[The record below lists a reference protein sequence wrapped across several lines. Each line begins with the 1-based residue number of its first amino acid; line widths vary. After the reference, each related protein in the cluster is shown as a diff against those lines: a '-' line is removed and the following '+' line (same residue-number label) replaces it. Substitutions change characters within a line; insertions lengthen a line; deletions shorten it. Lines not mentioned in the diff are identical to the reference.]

1 VLAVLFAAV
10 SGALF
15 GALAVTV
22 RLGLRRG
29 GDPEAGAAVIAG
41 VALCVA
47 AVAALVEWEQARPAQ
62 LWPFIL
68 AGALVPGAS
77 QILFVLAVRD
87 AGPSR
92 TAVLIGT
99 APLISVLIALTLLDE
114 PFHAELLVG
123 TALVVAGGIAL
134 AREHVRPEGFR
145 TLGATLALTCAGLFA
160 VRDNLVRWGARE
172 HHPPALLATA
182 VSLAAAVVVVLGY
195 LVLFR
200 RRTLS
205 ARLRVALPAF
215 LPAGLSLGAAY
226 VLLFEAFRHGRVSIV
241 APLNATQSLWGVA
254 LAALVVGRSELI
266 GRRLVAAAVLVVA
279 GSVLIGV
286 FR

>member
-1 VLAVLFAAV
+1 VLAVLFAAL

-29 GDPEAGAAVIAG
+29 ADPEAGAAVIAAVAFC
-41 VALCVA
+41 VAL
-47 AVAALVEWEQARPAQ
+47 VAALVEWGPVRPAQ
-62 LWPFIL
+62 LWPFL
-68 AGALVPGAS
+68 VAGALVPGAS
-77 QILFVLAVRD
+77 QILFVKAVRD

-99 APLISVLIALTLLDE
+99 TPLISVLIALTILGE
-114 PFHAELLVG
+114 PFHAELVVG

-134 AREHVRPEGFR
+134 ARERIRPEGFKA
-145 TLGATLALTCAGLFA
+145 LGAALALSCACLFA

-182 VSLAAAVVVVLGY
+182 ASLAAAAVLIVGY
-195 LVLFR
+195 LLLFGR
-200 RRTLS
+200 PDVA
-205 ARLRVALPAF
+205 ARLRTALPAF
-215 LPAGLSLGAAY
+215 APAGLSLGAAY
-226 VLLFEAFRHGRVSIV
+226 ALLFEAFSHGRVSIV

-266 GRRLVAAAVLVVA
+266 GRRLVGAAALVVA
-279 GSVLIGV
+279 GSVLISV